1 MEKLMTIQ
9 QTFPLVERPYTDR
22 NGNQALFASRG
33 FILTDGIDT
42 VHAEAVGDFAKSIAN
57 VDYQHNS
64 LHAVQLQ
71 INAREWKDKEGVTRY
86 SNEVR
91 LVKIS

>member
-1 MEKLMTIQ
+1 MTIQ
-9 QTFPLVERPYTDR
+9 QAFPLVERPYTDR

-57 VDYQHNS
+57 VDYQPNS
-64 LHAVQLQ
+64 LHAVQL
-71 INAREWKDKEGVTRY
+71 
-86 SNEVR
+86 
-91 LVKIS
+91 

>member
-9 QTFPLVERPYTDR
+9 QAFPLVERPYTDR

-42 VHAEAVGDFAKSIAN
+42 IYAEATGDYAKSIASRTF
-57 VDYQHNS
+57 DPAS
-64 LHAVQLQ
+64 AHAVQMSF
-71 INAREWKDKEGVTRY
+71 IAREWKDKDGATHY
-86 SNEVR
+86 SNDAR
-91 LVKIS
+91 IIRIA